1 MMKRIGAQSYLRLLR
16 PRPVS
21 APLVSVLAEADGLRL
36 LLAADDGAVCFDR
49 ADDAVPDGAAAVF
62 FTGVGVAAAFGC
74 AAALLAVLNGR
85 TTDGNGV

>member
-1 MMKRIGAQSYLRLLR
+1 MKRVGAQGYLRLLR

-36 LLAADDGAVCFDR
+36 LLGAGDGAVCFDR
-49 ADDAVPDGAAAVF
+49 ADDAVPDGAAAV